1 MRSTGAAILV
11 AVMFSLAAVTALD
24 LLDAEAAGPP
34 VNHAIRTVEETGS
47 VNTVTAI
54 LLDYRALDTLGE
66 ATVILMTATIVAFV
80 RPQAPAP
87 MLGVRLSNI
96 VLYGVMLLLPF
107 IALFG
112 LAIMLFGH
120 ISPGGGFTGGVMLS
134 TSAVFYA
141 VVYSVGGVQSYVTSP
156 ATNKIIEN
164 SAMFAFVGIG
174 LLGMGFAG
182 AFLANAATG
191 IPLGE
196 PGALLSAGTIPVLNL
211 VSGLKVGVGL
221 GMIVIS
227 LFVE

>member
-1 MRSTGAAILV
+1 MKPVT
-11 AVMFSLAAVTALD
+11 AAVLTGVLLLLAGITAFD
-24 LLDAEAAGPP
+24 LIGTESAASP
-34 VNHAIRTVEETGS
+34 VDHAVRTVADTGS

-80 RPQAPAP
+80 RPQSPAP
-87 MLGVRLSNI
+87 MLSVRLSS
-96 VLYGVMLLLPF
+96 VLLYGVMLLLPF
-107 IALFG
+107 IAVFG

-134 TSAVFYA
+134 TSAMFYA
-141 VVYSVGGVQSYVTSP
+141 VVYSVGGVQSYVTRP

-164 SAMFAFVGIG
+164 SAMFAFIGIG
-174 LLGMGFAG
+174 LLGIGLSG
-182 AFLANAATG
+182 SFLANAATG

-196 PGALLSAGTIPVLNL
+196 PGTLLSAGTIPVLNL